1 MKKGEQMTYE
11 EALLR
16 RMENP
21 ERKLRF
27 VHIAGTNGKGS
38 TAVMLASILQAA
50 GFHTGL
56 FISPFIHCFNERMQ
70 IDGSPI
76 TDEELIELTARIR
89 PLAESMED
97 KPTEFELITAL
108 AFSYFHKNRCDIVV
122 LEVGLGGELD
132 STNVIGTPE
141 AAVITA
147 LGDTIREIARAK
159 AGIIKEG
166 GDVIFYGRN
175 QEALSVIREAA
186 KTKNNTLMIPDYQS
200 LRLQKRDLSGQSFSY
215 GRYSNLQIRLLGT
228 YQVNNAAVVIE
239 TIEVLRKRGW
249 AVSDEALRKG
259 LLSARWTGRLEL
271 VRDHPRVFVDG
282 SHNPQGVQ
290 ATAKSLRTYF
300 PQENIIFLT
309 GVLADKDV
317 AGMMC
322 ELPELARC
330 FITVKPP
337 GMRGMEAEELAQ
349 CLRRLTDKKVQAAES
364 LEEGCMLALA
374 EAGEDGVICAI
385 GSLYMVGELTKIF
398 QRLLPQNER

>member
-1 MKKGEQMTYE
+1 M
-11 EALLR
+11 
-16 RMENP
+16 
-21 ERKLRF
+21 
-27 VHIAGTNGKGS
+27 
-38 TAVMLASILQAA
+38 
-50 GFHTGL
+50 
-56 FISPFIHCFNERMQ
+56 
-70 IDGSPI
+70 
-76 TDEELIELTARIR
+76 
-89 PLAESMED
+89 
-97 KPTEFELITAL
+97 
-108 AFSYFHKNRCDIVV
+108 V

-147 LGDTIREIARAK
+147 LGMDHTRELGDTIREIARAK